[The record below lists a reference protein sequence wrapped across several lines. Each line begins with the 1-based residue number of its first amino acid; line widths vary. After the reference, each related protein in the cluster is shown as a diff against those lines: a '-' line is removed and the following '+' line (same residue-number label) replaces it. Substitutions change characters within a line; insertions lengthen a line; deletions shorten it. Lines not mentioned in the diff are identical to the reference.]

1 MRDCSPHDDGWGP
14 KLRHAEFRPPRSSG
28 TTWCAPRVIDQSS
41 LGAFGA
47 GAPAG
52 ELTRA
57 RFLRAGA
64 FCSPAAAD
72 AASDVLLAVAVLWA
86 VAVSFA
92 VVVSPVVVEPVEF
105 DAEPASPATFVNGAD
120 DDAGALRSTG
130 CRVTGA
136 PALEPARRRGRF
148 VGAGVVPADEVT
160 TVDDVASAGASDV
173 DAAPCVGPSVD
184 AVSVLELASAAE
196 VDGVAEVDVPD
207 SDASDGAVDADAAG
221 TVMTLA
227 SPARAGAPVDVA
239 ARREPRR
246 RAVGACAVDAV
257 AVAALPASAG
267 AEPLTAVPFVAM
279 SAAAPSFAAGAL
291 ATSPASVEASAAA
304 WATRSERGL
313 TRPERRVPDFWGA
326 LVSGAASAE
335 PAPSCRDTVMTAS
348 SSDAVETGFDVADL
362 SPAEIAAACAAA
374 AICAKPLSRSA
385 FDSPASS

>member
-14 KLRHAEFRPPRSSG
+14 KLRNAEFRPPRSSW

-64 FCSPAAAD
+64 FRSPAAAD

-160 TVDDVASAGASDV
+160 TADDVAFAGASDV
-173 DAAPCVGPSVD
+173 DAAPSVGPSVD
-184 AVSVLELASAAE
+184 AVSVPELASAAE

-207 SDASDGAVDADAAG
+207 SNASDGAVDADAAG

-227 SPARAGAPVDVA
+227 SPARAGAPVDAA

-291 ATSPASVEASAAA
+291 VTSPASVEASAAA

-313 TRPERRVPDFWGA
+313 TRPERRVPDFLGA

-335 PAPSCRDTVMTAS
+335 PAPSCGDTVMTAS

>member
-1 MRDCSPHDDGWGP
+1 M
-14 KLRHAEFRPPRSSG
+14 
-28 TTWCAPRVIDQSS
+28 IDQSS

-64 FCSPAAAD
+64 FRSPAAAD

-92 VVVSPVVVEPVEF
+92 AVVSPVVVEPVEF

-120 DDAGALRSTG
+120 DDDGALRSTG

-148 VGAGVVPADEVT
+148 IGAGVVPADEVT
-160 TVDDVASAGASDV
+160 TADDVAFAGASDV
-173 DAAPCVGPSVD
+173 DAAPSVGPSVD
-184 AVSVLELASAAE
+184 AVSVPELASAAE

-246 RAVGACAVDAV
+246 RAVGACAVDDAV
-257 AVAALPASAG
+257 EAPLAASAAAEPMAATPLDAASLPASA
-267 AEPLTAVPFVAM
+267 
-279 SAAAPSFAAGAL
+279 FAAGAS
-291 ATSPASVEASAAA
+291 AASPASVEASAAA

-313 TRPERRVPDFWGA
+313 TRPERRVPDFLGA
-326 LVSGAASAE
+326 LVSGCLLYTS
-335 PAPSCRDTVMTAS
+335 PSPRDS
-348 SSDAVETGFDVADL
+348 
-362 SPAEIAAACAAA
+362 
-374 AICAKPLSRSA
+374 
-385 FDSPASS
+385 